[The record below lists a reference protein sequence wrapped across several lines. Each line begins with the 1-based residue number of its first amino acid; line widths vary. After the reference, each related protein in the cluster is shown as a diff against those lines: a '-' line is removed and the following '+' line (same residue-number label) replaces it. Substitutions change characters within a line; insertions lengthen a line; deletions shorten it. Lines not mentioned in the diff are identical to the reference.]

1 MDVAVPAAGALRGA
15 LQCAVAVVPECV
27 VAECWMQG
35 GTGEWDQ
42 LVAFLTPSP
51 LVATHVGAD
60 GKPTQRTIDL
70 ATAQAFA
77 SQHKL
82 SIKLATKV
90 SMTGATEWCQ
100 ESEIQNSGDVLLA
113 KLTFGIESAIAV
125 PVMQQRGLEATDV
138 SCPAVLV
145 FYSSKKEQVRQVCC
159 VRGYHLFL
167 PKYCLFVLVSLFF
180 LPCTHVYTSV
190 NCNHWAAEFRGQA
203 RQGALP

>member
-1 MDVAVPAAGALRGA
+1 MDVAVPASAGALRGA

-35 GTGEWDQ
+35 STGDWDQ

-100 ESEIQNSGDVLLA
+100 EPEIRNSGDVLLA
-113 KLTFGIESAIAV
+113 KLTFGIGNAIAV

-145 FYSSKKEQVRQVCC
+145 FYSSTKKEQVRKPVRYLRELGCLCDVCATN
-159 VRGYHLFL
+159 
-167 PKYCLFVLVSLFF
+167 LV
-180 LPCTHVYTSV
+180 LPCSFATS
-190 NCNHWAAEFRGQA
+190 
-203 RQGALP
+203 